1 MGVFYAFLGR
11 LRSRYHSGMRRRDLL
26 LNARELLINLGQLGR
41 DFSIQ
46 LVDPARKC
54 PFQKLLSPVNRL

>member
-1 MGVFYAFLGR
+1 
-11 LRSRYHSGMRRRDLL
+11 MRRRDLL